1 MPVIPELL
9 ELAET
14 FDRHLRASFRWS

>member
-14 FDRHLRASFRWS
+14 FDRHPRDSIRRP